1 MNKKI
6 LGVLSLPLL
15 VAACSSEDLMTT
27 PQGENGQYDVAK
39 VDVELVVDNGQTRL
53 ATDWYPT
60 LEAGQDELGFAWLG
74 DGVVINPTVNGKA
87 YQNHPLYTQEGGWL
101 KPATSIY
108 VGKYYSYYPYNEKVV
123 NIGAIDF
130 TLEEQPL
137 IEGIVGYKNSAKNSI
152 WISPRWTDVTVGGDI
167 NGENKAGRYNKIT
180 IAPRQFTNKAALALN
195 YKNYKIKEGNTS
207 IYDLTVAYK
216 NVGGSVISVKSFDF
230 APTAETSAN
239 DWTTSSLTSGVTALT
254 PNGVGGTLPAPTMVN
269 GVSTHTGA
277 LELVLNEGY
286 EIDGSKNYTTENFA
300 YNALPAAEVIDEDTK
315 VEVVMTTTYG
325 ILTINEPINKVAF
338 TYVDGKGYAEK
349 ADGAKE
355 VGTGKLLGAVDFDRS
370 FLQVLGVTGKFVL
383 EVDFSKAVMNG
394 MCVNDDVHL
403 QKLLNYYKNNKK
415 GNSNPAVSEA
425 KAGTDIVLNLNAKA
439 GEFRLSQTSIA
450 LIKEINGTTGDKL
463 VSIQPCSAHGDP
475 AIVITGGGEV
485 PNLDRVFETSIANVT
500 LANEAWTWNSTAKK
514 LSDMVG
520 TLTNN
525 GTLNI
530 ASTIVESDYTE
541 LINNNVVNFAG
552 AKANVKTN
560 LTNNVGKQINVAAN
574 GQMLSYNSII
584 VNKGNIDN
592 DGVIGVVK
600 GTSGEINNYGYI
612 HNDADAKT
620 YITNN
625 QTSGASF
632 STLKSDANL
641 IGTIE
646 LTNWNDNISV
656 SNNTNQ
662 GFIKYAWTGEGTYVT
677 PTPAV
682 DVKYNYLII
691 SKNIEFTEAEKEI
704 SYLEVKS
711 GAGEVVITAESA
723 NNVFESP
730 NRLKGFI
737 LPEGAQ
743 ANIKLKNTVKAA
755 AAFIKGELYVG
766 GVFAYDQLNSYL
778 GGVATDKDNIVEY

>member
-1 MNKKI
+1 
-6 LGVLSLPLL
+6 
-15 VAACSSEDLMTT
+15 MTT

-39 VDVELVVDNGQTRL
+39 VDVTLALDDAQTRL
-53 ATDWYPT
+53 ATGWESN
-60 LEAGQDELGFAWLG
+60 LEAGKDELGFAWLG
-74 DGVVINPTVNGKA
+74 DGTAVTVNGKA
-87 YQNHPLYTQEGGWL
+87 YQNHPLFTQEGGYL

-108 VGKYYSYYPYNEKVV
+108 VGKYYSYYPYNNDVV
-123 NIGAIDF
+123 SVSNIPF
-130 TLEEQPL
+130 TLEGQPFA
-137 IEGIVGYKNSAKNSI
+137 EGDAGYNGAAKNSI
-152 WISPRWTDVTVGGDI
+152 WISPKWTDVTLAGDP
-167 NGENKAGRYNKIT
+167 GTGDNKAGRDNT
-180 IAPRQFTNKAALALN
+180 IRISPRQFTNKALLQLK
-195 YKNYKIKEGNTS
+195 YKNADIAEGNTS
-207 IYDLTVAYK
+207 INSVSVALVNPLT
-216 NVGGSVISVKSFDF
+216 SDVISPKEFVY
-230 APTAETSAN
+230 APTVSTDAA
-239 DWTTSSLTSGVTALT
+239 DWTGHALAFDVTALT
-254 PNGVGGTLPAPTMVN
+254 PGAGGVLMPAPAQVN
-269 GVSTHTGA
+269 GVSATPGRLDLTVDG
-277 LELVLNEGY
+277 GY
-286 EIDGSKNYTTENFA
+286 EILPSKEGAVENFTF
-300 YNALPAAEVIDEDTK
+300 NALPALEVVQPETE
-315 VEVVMTTTYG
+315 VEVVMNTTYG
-325 ILTINEPINKVAF
+325 VLTISEKITDVAY
-338 TYVDGKGYAEK
+338 TLLPGKSYAEK
-349 ADGAKE
+349 ADGVTE
-355 VGTGKLLGAVDFDRS
+355 VGTGKLLGAVNLDRS
-370 FLQVLGVTGKFVL
+370 FVQVLGSTGKFVL
-383 EVDFSKAVMNG
+383 EADFSKAVMDG
-394 MCVNDDVHL
+394 MCVIDDTHL
-403 QKLLNYYKNNKK
+403 QKLLNYYISKK
-415 GNSNPAVSEA
+415 KDSDDAAISEE
-425 KAGTDIVLNLNAKA
+425 KTGTDIVLNLNATA

-450 LIKEINGTTGDKL
+450 LIQEINGTTGTGDKL
-463 VSIQPCSAHGDP
+463 VSIQPCAAHGTP

-485 PNLDRVFETSIANVT
+485 PNLNRVFETPIVNVT
-500 LANEAWTWNSTAKK
+500 LANETWTWNSTAEK
-514 LSDMVG
+514 LSDMVS

-530 ASTIVESDYTE
+530 ASTIVVSEYSE
-541 LINNNVVNFAG
+541 LINNNVINFAG
-552 AKANVKTN
+552 AKTNVKTN
-560 LTNNVGKQINVAAN
+560 LTNNVDKQINVAAD
-574 GQMLSYNSII
+574 GQMLSYDRKI

-600 GTSGEINNYGYI
+600 GTTGEINNYGYI

-691 SKNIEFTEAEKEI
+691 SKNIEFTKAEKEI

-723 NNVFESP
+723 NDVFESP

-737 LPEGAQ
+737 LPQGAK

-755 AAFIKGELYVG
+755 AAYIKGELYVG

-778 GGVATDKDNIVEY
+778 GGAPADKDNIVEY